1 MSKDREHGVQ
11 WGTADRSRR
20 AASELHEGWRRK
32 LTNAEDLE
40 LWQDA
45 FIALSDS
52 VPEKRVTA
60 VLHARADIQRASFG
74 HDEELSRRC

>member
-1 MSKDREHGVQ
+1 M
-11 WGTADRSRR
+11 
-20 AASELHEGWRRK
+20 
-32 LTNAEDLE
+32 NAEHLE

-52 VPEKRVTA
+52 VPGKRVTA

-74 HDEELSRRC
+74 DDEEPSRRCECSKVAQTGQKYEPGVGIT